1 MGVETPEF
9 TFEQDAG
16 NVAQAVRSD
25 GLRYP
30 VVQDNRYGTWNAWGN
45 QYWPAEYLIDA
56 SGRVRHTQF
65 GEGDYAAGE
74 RAVRSLLR
82 AAGARSLPPPMSAHA
97 QLPAAQLATPE
108 TYLDPQR
115 AQGFLVPPQQG
126 THEYPGLAHPR
137 LNEFGLRGRWR
148 VDSESATALSAGAAI
163 QARVQAA
170 DVYLVLTSAGNVPRT
185 VRVLF
190 DGRPVTAS
198 AAGADVHDG
207 SVRVT
212 GQRLYA
218 LVSRPAAEKHDIT
231 VEIPPGVSAYD
242 FTFG

>member
-1 MGVETPEF
+1 METPEF

-30 VVQDNRYGTWNAWGN
+30 VAQDNRYGTWNAWGN
-45 QYWPAEYLIDA
+45 QYWPAAYLIDA
-56 SGRVRHTQF
+56 SGQVRHTKF

-74 RAVRSLLR
+74 RAVRSLLG
-82 AAGARSLPPPMSAHA
+82 AAGARHLPPPMSAHA
-97 QLPAAQLATPE
+97 QLPAAAVATPE

-115 AQGFLVPPQQG
+115 AMGFAVPPQAG
-126 THEYPGLAHPR
+126 THDYPGVSHPQ

-148 VDSESATALSAGAAI
+148 TDSESATPVSPAATI

-170 DVYLVLTSAGNVPRT
+170 SVYLVLTSAGNLPRT
-185 VRVLF
+185 VRVLL
-190 DGRPVTAS
+190 DGRPITPR
-198 AAGADVHDG
+198 AAGADVHEG
-207 SVRVT
+207 AVRVT

-218 LVSRPAAEKHDIT
+218 LVSRPTAEQHDIT
-231 VEIPPGVSAYD
+231 VEIPPAVSAYD